1 MKRKL
6 ASILVVG
13 MFFSFTISS
22 VAAFTPPGLAKKGG
36 LPPGIQKKL
45 SHKSWWNNEFWDDDE
60 WDDEFW
66 DDDEWEDMSFESWKD
81 LIEEL
86 KERFEGEVIDKEYKT
101 TLEEVDA
108 RDRRILIK
116 DGTAH
121 IYLSVAEDAEIELND
136 KDIRLSSLSDG
147 DEVYL
152 KLNEDNTVTEIEVIQ
167 DSDKEETVTIE
178 EANVDYIDHEDRRI
192 TLKYDDTRKRYI
204 VDENAIIISNKSRE
218 DLDYI
223 EEDMKVDVVIKDGKI
238 TLINVIEKI
247 EEYEGKL
254 INEYSNDNGDY
265 ILIEIDE
272 VPTFFYVDE
281 DLRISSRLIDEEVYI
296 EVKDDVVIDIEK
308 K

>member
-6 ASILVVG
+6 ASALVVVTV
-13 MFFSFTISS
+13 FSFTISS
-22 VAAFTPPGLAKKGG
+22 AAAFTPPGLAKKGG

-45 SHKSWWNNEFWDDDE
+45 SHKSWWDNEFWDDE
-60 WDDEFW
+60 
-66 DDDEWEDMSFESWKD
+66 EWEDMSFESWED

-86 KERFEGEVIDKEYKT
+86 KERFEDEVIDKEYET

-116 DGTAH
+116 DGTAN
-121 IYLSVAEDAEIELND
+121 IYLSVAEDAEIELDD
-136 KDIRLSSLSDG
+136 KDVRLSSLSDG

-152 KLNEDNTVTEIEVIQ
+152 KLDEDNTVTEIEVIQ
-167 DSDKEETVTIE
+167 DADKEETVTIK
-178 EANVDYIDHEDRRI
+178 EANVDYINHETRRI
-192 TLKYDDTRKRYI
+192 TLKHDDTRKRYM
-204 VDENAIIISNKSRE
+204 VDDNAIIISNKSRE